1 MAYRYYDEDEEYY
14 EEDLQGVDLRVIDKL
29 HRQTTSQKKRRLDKK
44 KNKKEK
50 LLESWQALFCVL

>member
-50 LLESWQALFCVL
+50 LLES